1 MLLSIPCRALACLL
15 SFAFISSFTLLAAD
29 PAMSRTVTLAECL
42 RRVSERSPE
51 LKAGVYKTEAAD
63 NRAKQAARRL
73 NPRLQTEIETV
84 TGSGEAEGFKA
95 AESTVSL
102 SQEIELGD
110 KRRHRTAA
118 AQADAAVSRA
128 EEGVKRRELLFD
140 TRRAV
145 LAVLNAQEQV
155 RLAEEILALVRET
168 ESVVLAREQGGKT
181 TGMETERA
189 RTDTARAAL
198 DVQERQAE
206 QQDSVREL
214 ALLWGETD
222 PTFDAVAGTLDIPA
236 AAMPSVD
243 TLVLQAAAN
252 PALLAA
258 DSQTRAFEAKL
269 RSEEAARLPNL
280 EVAAGVRRLEASD
293 GFGLIAGVG
302 FELPLVNR
310 NREAVRAAAADAEA
324 ARLESAAARLQNEG
338 QLRRLYAR
346 LQALAAKNARLRETA
361 IPSAERVLALV
372 KQAHEQG
379 KAGYLDVLEARRTL
393 AEARRSVSDAAIDF
407 HSCRIELDRLSA
419 STAENHTDD

>member
-310 NREAVRAAAADAEA
+310 NREAVCAAAADAEA

>member
-29 PAMSRTVTLAECL
+29 PATTRTMTLAECL
-42 RRVSERSPE
+42 RRVAERNPE
-51 LKAGVYKTEAAD
+51 LQAGVYKTEAAD

-84 TGSGEAEGFKA
+84 AGSGEAEGLKA

-102 SQEIELGD
+102 SQEFELGD

-128 EEGVKRRELLFD
+128 EESVRRRELLFD

-145 LAVLNAQEQV
+145 LTVLTAQEQV
-155 RLAEEILALVRET
+155 RLAEEILALIRET

-198 DVQERQAE
+198 EVQERQAE

-214 ALLWGETD
+214 ALFWGETD

-258 DSQTRAFEAKL
+258 DAQTRAFEAKL

-310 NREAVRAAAADAEA
+310 NREAVCAAAADAEA

>member
-1 MLLSIPCRALACLL
+1 MSLSIPCRALACLL
-15 SFAFISSFTLLAAD
+15 SFAFIPSFTLLAAD
-29 PAMSRTVTLAECL
+29 PATTRTMTLAECL
-42 RRVSERSPE
+42 RRVAERNPE
-51 LKAGVYKTEAAD
+51 LQAGVYKTEAAD

-84 TGSGEAEGFKA
+84 AGSGEAEGFKA

-102 SQEIELGD
+102 SQEFELGD

-310 NREAVRAAAADAEA
+310 NREAVCAAAADAEA